1 MYYNS
6 SLFLFIHLI
15 VWTYSWF
22 LNNMSLNLE
31 EVHLCVDLFNNKYY
45 TVHSWLNPLMWNSRY
60 GGIKPCIGRDEYKLY
75 ANFQLLRGI
84 SSLPQPLSCSVVSY
98 NIIFL
103 FQKKILLTCEWV
115 KSLSRVRLFATLWT
129 GAHQAPQSI
138 GFSRQEYRSGLPFP
152 PADLPSPRIKP
163 MSPA

>member
-1 MYYNS
+1 MD
-6 SLFLFIHLI
+6 
-15 VWTYSWF
+15 T
-22 LNNMSLNLE
+22 E
-31 EVHLCVDLFNNKYY
+31 ESQKWRAAH
-45 TVHSWLNPLMWNSRY
+45 
-60 GGIKPCIGRDEYKLY
+60 KLY

-138 GFSRQEYRSGLPFP
+138 GFSRQEYWSRLPFP
-152 PADLPSPRIKP
+152 SPGDLPDPGIKP
-163 MSPA
+163 RSPTLQADTLTSEPCWLEDRISSTTYIVCQESNSGILHCRQILYHLSHQSSPKSRKWIW